1 MFSRIFLEASQ
12 AEGWSTSSLMP
23 CSVTRQQDGQGGQ
36 GCVQQ
41 HLLADECLPDENGQ
55 NDGVDEH
62 AAESRYNPLR
72 EGQGRMTMTMRQ
84 PLHTWGMGLPRKS
97 LREQEAASGAAAVT
111 PTAATAS
118 FRATTS
124 AATCEVA

>member
-1 MFSRIFLEASQ
+1 MQ
-12 AEGWSTSSLMP
+12 
-23 CSVTRQQDGQGGQ
+23 GQ
-36 GCVQQ
+36 GCVQR

-62 AAESRYNPLR
+62 AAEARYNPLR
-72 EGQGRMTMTMRQ
+72 RCEGHATPHRAVRQ
-84 PLHTWGMGLPRKS
+84 QLHTWGMGLPRKS

-124 AATCEVA
+124 AATCAVA